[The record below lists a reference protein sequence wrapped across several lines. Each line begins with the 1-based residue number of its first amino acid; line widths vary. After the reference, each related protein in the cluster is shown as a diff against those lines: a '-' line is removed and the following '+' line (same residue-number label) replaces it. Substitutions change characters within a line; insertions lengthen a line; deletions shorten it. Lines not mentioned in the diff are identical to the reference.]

1 MHSNS
6 QNAANLT
13 QSTAPPSPRNEN
25 RVATHD
31 GYIWPVARHL
41 MRQPEPV
48 IERMCEDAIA
58 ARPGAQDGCAQLQG
72 LGWSVRQIHLHG
84 HEARCRLRRRSSRR
98 AAA

>member
-1 MHSNS
+1 MVTPN
-6 QNAANLT
+6 QFRDGQA
-13 QSTAPPSPRNEN
+13 RNEN
-25 RVATHD
+25 RVATDD

-58 ARPGAQDGCAQLQG
+58 ARPGAQDGCVQLQH
-72 LGWSVRQIHLHG
+72 LGWDTRQIHLHG
-84 HEARCRLRRRSSRR
+84 HEARRRLRRGDSRRR